1 MAQNTEHV
9 HHKMQVVAKESVAD
23 GVVSLSLADPDGG
36 TVPDWQPGSHIDLVL
51 DDDTIRQYS
60 LCGEVSDRSRLRIA
74 ILRELDGRGGS
85 QRVHDEVEVGDII
98 DVKGPRNHFP
108 LVDNS
113 AYLFVA
119 GGIGITPLIPMIA
132 QAESSG
138 AQWTLLFGGR
148 TRSGMAFAHDLAERH
163 PDQVLVRPQD
173 EFGLLDLAAALQ
185 AVQPGTAVYCCGPEP
200 LLDAM
205 ESLCATRD
213 DIELHVERFAPKAR
227 VDTDTAGT
235 TFEVVLGEGGREITV
250 GEDES
255 VLDALLR
262 EGVDADFSCREGTCG
277 TCETGVLEGVPDHR
291 DSVLTDEEQAENNCM
306 MVCVSRSCSKR
317 LVLDLQS

>member
-1 MAQNTEHV
+1 MAQNPEHV
-9 HHKMQVVAKESVAD
+9 HRKMQVVTKESAAD
-23 GVVSLSLADPDGG
+23 GVVSLILADPDGG
-36 TVPDWQPGSHIDLVL
+36 EVPEWQPGAHIDLVL

-60 LCGEVSDRSRLRIA
+60 LCGDVGDRSHLRIA
-74 ILRELDGRGGS
+74 VLREADGRGGS
-85 QRVHDEVEVGDII
+85 RRVHESVEVGDII

-108 LVDNS
+108 LVESS

-132 QAESSG
+132 KAESTDTP
-138 AQWTLLFGGR
+138 WELLFGGR
-148 TRSGMAFAHDLAERH
+148 TRPGMAFARTLEERH
-163 PDQVLVRPQD
+163 PDRVRVRPQD
-173 EFGLLDLAAALQ
+173 EFGLLDLAGALD
-185 AVQPGTAVYCCGPEP
+185 AVRPGTAVYCCGPEP
-200 LLDAM
+200 LLDAI
-205 ESLCATRD
+205 EALCAGRD
-213 DIELHVERFAPKAR
+213 DIELHVERFTPKAR

-235 TFEVVLGEGGREITV
+235 TFEVVLGAGGREITV

-291 DSVLTDEEQAENNCM
+291 DSVLTPEEQAENNCM

-317 LVLDLQS
+317 LVLDL